1 MVQRTLYYKGTSKE
15 TTKTVGSDELTF
27 NTIKVSG
34 AADFTKPTA
43 YFNAPRS
50 GAHLTN
56 NTPTIR
62 LKVSDNIGVD
72 SVFISVNSTLDF
84 APATSNGAF
93 WESDVTMPSGIS
105 ILRAYAVDISG
116 NVSRLATIKVT
127 AP

>member
-34 AADFTKPTA
+34 GADFTKATA
-43 YFNAPRS
+43 YFKAPRS

-62 LKVSDNIGVD
+62 LKVSDNIVVA
-72 SVFISVNSTLDF
+72 SVFISVNSTVYF
-84 APATSNGAF
+84 APATPSEAF
-93 WESDVTMPSGIS
+93 LERNVT
-105 ILRAYAVDISG
+105 
-116 NVSRLATIKVT
+116 
-127 AP
+127 

>member
-62 LKVSDNIGVD
+62 LKVSDNIGVA
-72 SVFISVNSTLDF
+72 SVFISVNSTVHF
-84 APATSNGAF
+84 APAT
-93 WESDVTMPSGIS
+93 PSGAVWQS
-105 ILRAYAVDISG
+105 NVTLPSGFNILRSY
-116 NVSRLATIKVT
+116 
-127 AP
+127 